1 MNNGKRIG
9 RDHLKKYPKNEG
21 ISMPDDSEIDLTI
34 KFGAFPIQVFAPIK
48 TAPAEIANNV

>member
-34 KFGAFPIQVFAPIK
+34 KFGAFPM
-48 TAPAEIANNV
+48 